1 MNNEQKIKKLEIEE
15 MEDKIRGMVSERQYI
30 SYKIEEAQSKL
41 KTLKTGWKIFY
52 YLNIFGEIAE
62 IEADNYNED
71 VIKQMK
77 EQGNTF
83 KTREE
88 AEKESDRRALLY
100 EFNQFKNERNDGWTP
115 NWKDFNMSKYFV
127 AADSG
132 GYLKSIS
139 MYVTDSF
146 VQFGYFHNYKDCMD
160 AIEKFGDRIKKL
172 YID

>member
-1 MNNEQKIKKLEIEE
+1 MNKEQEIKKLEIEE

-52 YLNIFGEIAE
+52 YINIFGEIAE

-83 KTREE
+83 KTVED
-88 AEKESDRRALLY
+88 AEKERDRRALLY
-100 EFNQFKNERNDGWTP
+100 EFNQFKNERNNGWTP
-115 NWKDFNMSKYFV
+115 NWNDISENKNYIYF
-127 AADSG
+127 
-132 GYLKSIS
+132 GYEKVLLNTSVNTTREF
-139 MYVTDSF
+139 VT
-146 VQFGYFHNYKDCMD
+146 FGYFRNTMDCTD
-160 AIEKFGDRIKKL
+160 AIKKFGDRIKKL